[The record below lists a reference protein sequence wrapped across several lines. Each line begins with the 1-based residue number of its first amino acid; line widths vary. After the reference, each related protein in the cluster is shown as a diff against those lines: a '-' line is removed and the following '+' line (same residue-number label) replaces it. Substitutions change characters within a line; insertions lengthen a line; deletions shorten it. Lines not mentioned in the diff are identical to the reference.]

1 MRTMLQFHW
10 LPHDEV
16 LLAQVGGLVS
26 MPAWQR
32 VLRELDDTL
41 SGKPKD
47 RLVLNLTQLVG
58 WLGVPERTEVGALMA
73 THLRHMKKVALFIQP
88 EKITG
93 VVQAEAQRRGLEL
106 RLFSEYDAA
115 ISWAAS

>member
-1 MRTMLQFHW
+1 MLKFSI

-16 LLAQVGGLVS
+16 VVAQVGGLVS
-26 MPAWQR
+26 VPAWER
-32 VLRELDDTL
+32 FLHELADAL
-41 SGKPKD
+41 SGRPSD

-58 WLGVPERTEVGALMA
+58 WLGVPERTTVGALMA
-73 THLRHMKKVALFIQP
+73 THLRSMKKVALFIQP

-93 VVQAEAQRRGLEL
+93 VVQAEAERHGLEL

-115 ISWAAS
+115 VSWAVS